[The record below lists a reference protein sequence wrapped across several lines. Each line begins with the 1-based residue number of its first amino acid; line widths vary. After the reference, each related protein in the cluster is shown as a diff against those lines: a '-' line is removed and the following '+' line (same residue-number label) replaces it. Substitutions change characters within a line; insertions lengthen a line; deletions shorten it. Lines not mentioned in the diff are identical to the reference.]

1 MNPAKGFGRFLSLFR
16 WGRVAEEIPMFRVA
30 AVFISTQIPE
40 PVSGRDGSVF
50 ALPTKLVGVVED
62 FFAFGVID
70 GRTAYE
76 RISAHI
82 HGGIK
87 ETDAGDS
94 RNRGTGLDQFSLDS
108 RESGR
113 GDTFSFGSIEII
125 KGHKEL
131 DSLRG

>member
-1 MNPAKGFGRFLSLFR
+1 MNPAKGFGRFLSLFSR
-16 WGRVAEEIPMFRVA
+16 GRIAEEIPMFSVA
-30 AVFISTQIPE
+30 AVFVSAQVPE

-76 RISAHI
+76 RVPAQI

-87 ETDAGDS
+87 EAYAGDS
-94 RNRGTGLDQFSLDS
+94 SNGGTGLDQFSLDS